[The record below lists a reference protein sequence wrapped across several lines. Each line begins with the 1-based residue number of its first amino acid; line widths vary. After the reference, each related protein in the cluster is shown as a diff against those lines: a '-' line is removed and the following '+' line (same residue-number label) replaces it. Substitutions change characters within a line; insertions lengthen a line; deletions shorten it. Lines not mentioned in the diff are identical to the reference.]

1 MLKGNF
7 FNICVLS
14 QCIMYWI
21 KFQNIHT
28 FTYQKTLLY
37 TLFCLFLKS
46 LIALN
51 VSVIIIIYKE
61 ILYLNNSTKEN
72 QIWTN
77 KTKSSLG
84 TIKRNKK
91 NMYLTHFFPM
101 FPFYIGKRVHGT
113 LFLLKSNSSFQ
124 SIMVIWF
131 LKFPLLKQWCVVLLL
146 SLSFKNVV
154 GSIRNWVRWSEI
166 LGVMNTLL
174 LKVSECLMI
183 PVCKFTYDK
192 KE

>member
-46 LIALN
+46 LIALS
-51 VSVIIIIYKE
+51 VSLIIIICKE

-77 KTKSSLG
+77 KTKSSLE
-84 TIKRNKK
+84 TMKNKNK
-91 NMYLTHFFPM
+91 NMYLTHFFPI

-131 LKFPLLKQWCVVLLL
+131 
-146 SLSFKNVV
+146 
-154 GSIRNWVRWSEI
+154 
-166 LGVMNTLL
+166 
-174 LKVSECLMI
+174 
-183 PVCKFTYDK
+183 
-192 KE
+192 